1 MNGKSNHSS
10 LFREGFL
17 CLMAI
22 SPSWIWLTN
31 RKFSM
36 VCTLIDHII
45 EMMPKCLKLK
55 WNHEPQVSGFTAK
68 LTVYDV
74 HLRWNFLE
82 KRENKWATSEFKNHH
97 FQNEAKCT
105 TFLAKMSFICMRMKN
120 DFHIK
125 GWALNLVLKQ
135 RPGGTRKW
143 PIAVPLRYLH
153 GLYSY
158 WT

>member
-17 CLMAI
+17 CLMAM
-22 SPSWIWLTN
+22 SPSWISLTN
-31 RKFSM
+31 RQQFSM
-36 VCTLIDHII
+36 VCTLIDHRNDVKMFRTQRAAGEWFHYKVDSLWRPSPLKFHGKNRKHWNTPLPSSKSHQFQI
-45 EMMPKCLKLK
+45 E
-55 WNHEPQVSGFTAK
+55 T
-68 LTVYDV
+68 
-74 HLRWNFLE
+74 
-82 KRENKWATSEFKNHH
+82 
-97 FQNEAKCT
+97 KCT
-105 TFLAKMSFICMRMKN
+105 TFLVKMSFICIRMKN
-120 DFHIK
+120 HFHIK